1 MAFFSHR
8 AVFLPVVLAAALG
21 IALPARAFDF
31 FAPTQQEA
39 PEMEAPADE
48 GEKKEPPPASEPLTL
63 DFGFS
68 TSREAAES
76 EAAAPD
82 AVADEALVVEEV
94 QAPVAIPLALD
105 LTAPTDDLWTRIRNG
120 FAMPNLM
127 DSQTLSFQQ
136 YYQSHP
142 EYLRRMVERSRLYL
156 HHIVEALEKRNMPTE
171 IALLPM
177 VESAY
182 NPLALSPARA
192 SGLWQFIPST
202 GRQYKLEQNWWRD
215 ERRDVLAST
224 NAALDYLQYI
234 YDLHGDW
241 HLALASY
248 NWGEGAVGR
257 AIAKN
262 AAQGLPTDFSS
273 LNMPN
278 ETRQYVPKLQA
289 LKNIFSNPELMEQ
302 LALPAIPNTPYF
314 HTLVV
319 AMPMDVKRAAA
330 FAGLSEQEFIALNP
344 AHNRPL
350 IQANT
355 TLVLPADR
363 VEAFKAALEAHE
375 GPLTSWQTYAL
386 RSGEQL
392 KDVAPRFGISLAD
405 LKRVNG
411 LSAYRGKTYPGLT
424 LLVPSADA
432 DATNSLDFSAAP
444 VVREEERAE
453 RREVAKSEL
462 VRHTVKKGE
471 TLIAIARK
479 YQVSVKELTT
489 RNRISGRRI
498 RPGMKLVVREA
509 PMAVATKKAGRKK
522 GSEPE
527 ATRVAQKMEREKT
540 GGRGAKPK
548 VVRHTVKQGDTLFS
562 IARRYAVKVEDLRR
576 WNRQAGDKVLKIGSN
591 LTIRKDS

>member
-1 MAFFSHR
+1 
-8 AVFLPVVLAAALG
+8 VLAVTLG
-21 IALPARAFDF
+21 IALPARAFDL
-31 FAPTQQEA
+31 FAPTKAEISEA
-39 PEMEAPADE
+39 TEAEEKAE
-48 GEKKEPPPASEPLTL
+48 KEEKGEIPPASEPLML

-68 TSREAAES
+68 SAHDAE
-76 EAAAPD
+76 EKTADP
-82 AVADEALVVEEV
+82 VADADEVLVVEEI

-105 LTAPTDDLWTRIRNG
+105 LTEPTDDLWERIRNG

-127 DSQTLSFQQ
+127 DGQTLSFQQ

-156 HHIVEALEKRNMPTE
+156 HHVVEELEKRNLPTE

-202 GRQYKLEQNWWRD
+202 GKHYNLTQDWWRD

-224 NAALDYLQYI
+224 NAALDYLEYL

-262 AAQGLPTDFSS
+262 AAQGLPTDFLS
-273 LNMPN
+273 LTMPN

-289 LKNIFSNPELMEQ
+289 LKNILGNPEWMEK

-319 AMPMDVKRAAA
+319 STAMDVKRAAG

-344 AHNRPL
+344 AHNRPV

-363 VEAFKAALEAHE
+363 VETFKAALEAHE

-411 LSAYRGKTYPGLT
+411 LSTRKVKPYPGLT
-424 LLVPSADA
+424 LLVPDA
-432 DATNSLDFSAAP
+432 AAKTAGKLDFSTVP
-444 VVREEERAE
+444 VMPEEMREA
-453 RREVAKSEL
+453 RRLET

-471 TLIAIARK
+471 TLIAIARR
-479 YQVSVKELTT
+479 YQVSVRDLTT
-489 RNRISGRRI
+489 RNHLSSSRI
-498 RPGMKLVVREA
+498 RPGMKLVVRQKNTPAAVVANKARA
-509 PMAVATKKAGRKK
+509 PTKT
-522 GSEPE
+522 
-527 ATRVAQKMEREKT
+527 TRVAQTE
-540 GGRGAKPK
+540 GRGTKSR
-548 VVRHTVKQGDTLFS
+548 VVRHKVKQGDTLFS
-562 IARRYAVKVEDLRR
+562 IARRYAVKVDDLRR
-576 WNRQAGDKVLKIGSN
+576 WNRQAGGKVLKIGSD